1 MADRLQGRVCWFDV
15 KKGYG
20 FIRSGDK
27 EYFVHY
33 SKILAEPGEFR
44 LLNENEIV
52 EFEPVQVDRGSGTS
66 KWQAKDVQVLRG
78 DNNEIIGKDTNNSV
92 GRRSQ
97 RAKTDTAQ

>member
-66 KWQAKDVQVLRG
+66 KWQAKDVQVLQGESNAPVRE
-78 DNNEIIGKDTNNSV
+78 NTNNPI